1 MIFYVDID
9 FQPKNKLLFRMIFY
23 VDIDFQPKNKLL
35 FRMIF
40 YVDIDFQLKNKIAV
54 QNDILRYEI
63 ISNFFHLQNDILC

>member
-1 MIFYVDID
+1 
-9 FQPKNKLLFRMIFY
+9 
-23 VDIDFQPKNKLL
+23 
-35 FRMIF
+35 MIF